1 MYKSDTVFKS
11 LFLSIVEEKPKE
23 TVSSKVVFKTTKM
36 IMVKAFLPLIHEQN
50 QIPHLIKIMYLI
62 KTNQT
67 KTITTFEYSW
77 VCNFLA
83 VQ

>member
-1 MYKSDTVFKS
+1 
-11 LFLSIVEEKPKE
+11 
-23 TVSSKVVFKTTKM
+23 
-36 IMVKAFLPLIHEQN
+36 MVKAFLPLIHEQN